1 MKGIF
6 IMIKIKDIDSKWS
19 PKKKNITIENIRV
32 DGDKFVDE
40 EGSIMDRLVEALPNG
55 EDTTFTIKISLELP
69 DEVEE
74 VDLSDDDE

>member
-1 MKGIF
+1 
-6 IMIKIKDIDSKWS
+6 MIKVKDVDSKWS
-19 PKKKNITIENIRV
+19 PRKKNITIENIRV

>member
-1 MKGIF
+1 
-6 IMIKIKDIDSKWS
+6 MIKIKEVDSKWS

-74 VDLSDDDE
+74 VDLSDDDEE